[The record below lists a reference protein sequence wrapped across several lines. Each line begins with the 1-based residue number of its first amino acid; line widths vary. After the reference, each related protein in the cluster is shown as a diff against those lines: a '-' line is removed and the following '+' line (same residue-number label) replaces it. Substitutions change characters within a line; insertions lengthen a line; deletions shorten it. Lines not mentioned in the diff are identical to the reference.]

1 MSSHLLEKIAGLIAR
16 RATTVNADKIAA
28 QKDLAK
34 FSFARFDIQ
43 QIFNFL
49 DMYYKHHV
57 GLYLTVQAGSIC
69 YECQL

>member
-1 MSSHLLEKIAGLIAR
+1 MSSHLLKKIAGPIAR
-16 RATTVNADKIAA
+16 RATTVNAGKIAA

-43 QIFNFL
+43 QVFNFL

-57 GLYLTVQAGSIC
+57 DLYLTVQADSTC